1 MKKLFFICAATLLM
15 TSCATISSPVG
26 SAFLYTQVK
35 TGEGVTSNQIGTKV
49 GTAKAS
55 NVLGIVASGDASIQ
69 TAANS
74 AGIKKISHVDS
85 EKFNILGLFS
95 TYQIFVYGE

>member
-85 EKFNILGLFS
+85 EKVNILGLFS

>member
-69 TAANS
+69 TLR
-74 AGIKKISHVDS
+74 KISPHIDCYI
-85 EKFNILGLFS
+85 KPKTCS
-95 TYQIFVYGE
+95 TRQRVLDF